1 MARSGSPAKSK
12 STAVI
17 VDESKESVDA
27 VSTTTTTTTTTTV
40 TVVDEETVVAASSF
54 EDNKKEEEEEEEEG
68 KRELPIFNNP
78 LLADEKSSAVA
89 LKPKT
94 GRVKVQGG
102 KPATIAVLK
111 MSAPKVNGEVVVM
124 RRMDSNLL
132 NATLMFQA
140 AFPAA
145 TEQWITKEN
154 SYLAKTYEPHGAV
167 IEDSE
172 SGSLAGVW
180 VTVSQA
186 KELAKEYSIE
196 QFMLPL
202 LNAPARK
209 NTIKAAASSSSSPST
224 EVVAKE
230 EQQTAEETVTAAAVV
245 VVEKFTISSS
255 EETVVVEETTEV
267 VTEEKIVETLEVKE
281 VEEVEVTKE
290 NVEVEEKEEK
300 NDQEQGQEQEW
311 STGSKRGRDE
321 DDEQAAKDRKRFR
334 GFVTVAVGLA
344 AVAVTIPQVL
354 PYFS

>member
-17 VDESKESVDA
+17 VDEPKKSVDT

-40 TVVDEETVVAASSF
+40 TVVDEETVVAASSK
-54 EDNKKEEEEEEEEG
+54 DNEKEKKKEEEEEG

-78 LLADEKSSAVA
+78 LLADEKSTAVA
-89 LKPKT
+89 LKPKA

-102 KPATIAVLK
+102 KTATIAVLK
-111 MSAPKVNGEVVVM
+111 MSAPKVDGEVVVM
-124 RRMDSNLL
+124 RRMDSNLV

-154 SYLAKTYEPHGAV
+154 SYLAKTYEPLGAV
-167 IEDSE
+167 VENSE

-180 VTVSQA
+180 VTISQA

-209 NTIKAAASSSSSPST
+209 NTIKAAASSSPSPST

-230 EQQTAEETVTAAAVV
+230 ELQTAEETVTAAVV
-245 VVEKFTISSS
+245 VVDKVAISSS

-267 VTEEKIVETLEVKE
+267 VTEEKIVETLEIK
-281 VEEVEVTKE
+281 EVEVTKE
-290 NVEVEEKEEK
+290 KVEVEEKAEK
-300 NDQEQGQEQEW
+300 NDQEQEQERER

>member
-1 MARSGSPAKSK
+1 MARSGSPAKTK

-17 VDESKESVDA
+17 VDEPKKAIDA

-40 TVVDEETVVAASSF
+40 TVVDETVVATSS
-54 EDNKKEEEEEEEEG
+54 EEESKDLEKEREEG

-78 LLADEKSSAVA
+78 LLADDKSSAVA
-89 LKPKT
+89 LKPKS

-102 KPATIAVLK
+102 KTATIAVLK
-111 MSAPKVNGEVVVM
+111 MSAPKVDGEVVVM
-124 RRMDSNLL
+124 RRMDSNLV

-145 TEQWITKEN
+145 TEQWITREN
-154 SYLAKTYEPHGAV
+154 SYLAKTYKSHGAV
-167 IEDSE
+167 VEDSE
-172 SGSLAGVW
+172 GGAFAGVW
-180 VTVSQA
+180 VTVTQA

-209 NTIKAAASSSSSPST
+209 NTIKAAASSSPSPST
-224 EVVAKE
+224 EVVTKE
-230 EQQTAEETVTAAAVV
+230 EQQTIEENVAAAVV
-245 VVEKFTISSS
+245 VVEKVEVAISSS
-255 EETVVVEETTEV
+255 EEIVVVEEKAEV
-267 VTEEKIVETLEVKE
+267 VTEEKTIEALEVKE
-281 VEEVEVTKE
+281 VVETEEK
-290 NVEVEEKEEK
+290 VEVEAKEET
-300 NDQEQGQEQEW
+300 NAQEQEQEQER
-311 STGSKRGRDE
+311 STGSKRGREEDE
-321 DDEQAAKDRKRFR
+321 EQAAKDRKRFR